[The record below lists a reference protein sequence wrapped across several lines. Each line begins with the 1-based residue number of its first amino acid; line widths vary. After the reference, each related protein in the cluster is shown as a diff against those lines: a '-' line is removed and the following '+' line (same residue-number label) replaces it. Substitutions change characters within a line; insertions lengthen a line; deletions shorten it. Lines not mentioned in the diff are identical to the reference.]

1 MTPETFRAGIEMLWG
16 RRAQARAAEHW
27 DIADRSI
34 RRFVSGEQRVPEAIA
49 RDLMQMIGMRPPP
62 GTDADADADTETRD
76 AACAETIEPALTEIR
91 NRCLAV
97 GWQPTEIAVAMVSL
111 ALSEIVVHAGPA
123 AAAALLD
130 EAKAALAT
138 RFEPRS

>member
-1 MTPETFRAGIEMLWG
+1 M
-16 RRAQARAAEHW
+16 
-27 DIADRSI
+27 
-34 RRFVSGEQRVPEAIA
+34 PEAIA

-62 GTDADADADTETRD
+62 GTDADADIDTETRD
-76 AACAETIEPALTEIR
+76 AACAETLEPALTEIR

-123 AAAALLD
+123 AAAGLID

-138 RFEPRS
+138 RVEPRS

>member
-1 MTPETFRAGIEMLWG
+1 MLWG
-16 RRAQARAAEHW
+16 RGAQARAAEHW
-27 DIADRSI
+27 DLADRSI

-62 GTDADADADTETRD
+62 GSDADADTEARD

-111 ALSEIVVHAGPA
+111 ALSEIVVHAGPD